1 MGIAA
6 LVMAG
11 GKATRMKTA
20 TEKPLLI
27 VADKPMINHVID
39 ALNKA
44 ESVDRLIV
52 AVTSATR
59 QTAEAARALGVEVI
73 ETSGEGYEQD
83 MQQAIKGLGLKD
95 VVIVAADLPFLA
107 PAIVDAAVQNYF
119 SSSKP
124 ALMVAAPIEL
134 YEKFGLKA
142 SYAFNYEGQE
152 LAPVGLNVI
161 DGTRIDEG
169 RLEETVFVIR
179 DHDLI
184 FNVNTQV
191 DLKLARNHRGGSND
205 EI

>member
-1 MGIAA
+1 
-6 LVMAG
+6 MAG
-11 GKATRMKTA
+11 GKATRMEA
-20 TEKPLLI
+20 AIEKPLLS
-27 VADKPMINHVID
+27 VADKPMIHRVID
-39 ALNKA
+39 ALKKA
-44 ESVDRLIV
+44 ESVDRLII

-83 MQQAIKGLGLKD
+83 MQQAIKRLGLKD

-107 PAIVDAAVQNYF
+107 SAIVDAAVQNYF
-119 SSSKP
+119 LSSKP

-134 YEKFGLKA
+134 YEKLGLKA
-142 SYAFNYEGQE
+142 PYAFIYEGQE

-169 RLEETVFVIR
+169 RLEETVFVVR

-205 EI
+205 ET